1 MCKTIRYV
9 ENRSFSIIYISE
21 MKLFV
26 KVKCTVKYCA
36 FDFFYLQKQK
46 YCHSPPTS
54 LIQKILN

>member
-36 FDFFYLQKQK
+36 FGFFCSQKQK
-46 YCHSPPTS
+46 YCHSPPS
-54 LIQKILN
+54 INS